1 MTVIRA
7 TQETKKMIATSEQKE
22 SFWSWLF
29 SK

>member
-1 MTVIRA
+1 MIVIRA
-7 TQETKKMIATSEQKE
+7 TQETKKIATSEQKK